1 MKKSGKIILLLALAI
16 FMSCNKD
23 TIDEPIESNIS
34 QNLIGITESIY
45 ANSNGGSVN
54 NYMITSGENVKTF
67 FNSESY
73 YEMNTFVNNR
83 IDVSIFYDSN
93 EAPIN
98 KTSYT
103 YNGNGKLLT
112 IIYQSYTDNSTYVMT
127 NKTEF
132 VHNGNEILS
141 TETFY
146 NIDGSV
152 DFVRLPNVFTLN
164 ASNEIIK
171 FEDFNFGGSWV
182 ATYSGGNL
190 ASIVVNGYGNKDGTG
205 NFNYTDGIAS
215 DAYHKDVFR
224 FGAQYKLNM
233 MLASQ
238 VGGYSFKQLAELGK
252 NYLSGYMYLN
262 DDGSEQVTLSA
273 LYEFD
278 SNERLIKQSKNKMF
292 FGSLNTTV
300 LTYQYQ

>member
-1 MKKSGKIILLLALAI
+1 M
-16 FMSCNKD
+16 
-23 TIDEPIESNIS
+23 
-34 QNLIGITESIY
+34 
-45 ANSNGGSVN
+45 V
-54 NYMITSGENVKTF
+54 
-67 FNSESY
+67 
-73 YEMNTFVNNR
+73 
-83 IDVSIFYDSN
+83 
-93 EAPIN
+93 
-98 KTSYT
+98 SYT
-103 YNGNGKLLT
+103 YNSNGELLT
-112 IIYQSYTDNSTYVMT
+112 ITNQSYNDNSTYVLT

-132 VHNGNEILS
+132 GHNENEILS

-146 NIDGSV
+146 NSDGAV

-190 ASIVVNGYGNKDGTG
+190 ASIVVNGYGNKDGSG
-205 NFNYTDGIAS
+205 NFTYTDGIAS

-233 MLASQ
+233 MLATQ

-252 NYLSGYMYLN
+252 NYLSGYTYLN
-262 DDGSEQVTLSA
+262 NDGSEQVTLSA

-292 FGSLNTTV
+292 TGSLLTRE